1 MIRRPPRSTLFPYT
15 TLFRSHPRKRPGG
28 HGRRRRGAGRE
39 RGRQGVLSRH
49 LLGRAQ
55 ELQGREALPPQE
67 AVACVKGKS
76 HLRAVATLIVLLA
89 ACAASAETYPTKTIR
104 LLVGFAP
111 GGAAD

>member
-15 TLFRSHPRKRPGG
+15 TLFRSHPRERPRG
-28 HGRRRRGAGRE
+28 HGRRRRGARRE

-67 AVACVKGKS
+67 AVAG
-76 HLRAVATLIVLLA
+76 LRRSLHMRVVVTLIVLLA
-89 ACAASAETYPTKTIR
+89 ACAASAQSYPSKPIR
-104 LLVGFAP
+104 LV
-111 GGAAD
+111 